1 VVARGVALTPPPP
14 RATAAAQLGVVYR
27 QLGKFAEAEQSYRR
41 SLELDAN
48 DARAH
53 RNFGVLLDLYVQK
66 PAEALSEYERS
77 LALAGGEDKV
87 MSAWIAEIRQRLG
100 AGQKSARAEAQ

>member
-1 VVARGVALTPPPP
+1 M
-14 RATAAAQLGVVYR
+14 
-27 QLGKFAEAEQSYRR
+27 
-41 SLELDAN
+41 
-48 DARAH
+48 
-53 RNFGVLLDLYVQK
+53 LLDLYVQK

-100 AGQKSARAEAQ
+100 AGQKSARAEAK